1 MYNLKKE
8 YLRNRVKYINFLE
21 AYIHLRLVTRA
32 LMMRRIRHVKESR
45 QKDTMINWTSR
56 SNGNMKYS
64 TLLLLTK
71 THARVQTSLIELL
84 CNRKRKL
91 LLDNSSKN
99 GLFFYVASSLRMI
112 WNLLNA
118 FTISLNLLLMKN
130 IYYGSNILKILYI
143 LLIWFVNLLFYYMA
157 LRQRQID
164 REGFIFIFTG

>member
-21 AYIHLRLVTRA
+21 AYIHLWLVTRA

-56 SNGNMKYS
+56 SNGNMKYC

-84 CNRKRKL
+84 CNRKTKL
-91 LLDNSSKN
+91 PLDNSSKSWF
-99 GLFFYVASSLRMI
+99 LFLRSIKLKNDLKSLERFHYFFK
-112 WNLLNA
+112 
-118 FTISLNLLLMKN
+118 FTFNEE
-130 IYYGSNILKILYI
+130 YI
-143 LLIWFVNLLFYYMA
+143 LWFQHFEDIVHLAHM
-157 LRQRQID
+157 IC
-164 REGFIFIFTG
+164 